1 MSRATAAPAS
11 PSAAPETP
19 TTPAALPVR
28 RGLIYLALAGT
39 AWGTTGAAVDLVYR
53 SSDLGPAAI
62 SFWRLVG
69 ALTVLLAVRTLRRPG
84 RASAVP
90 APVDPAPADPA
101 PADRRERNLEP
112 NRVWNRGRVL
122 LLGGTGIGM
131 AVFQVAYFAAVQD
144 TGLAVATIITLGA
157 GPVLTALAGRLLLGE
172 RIGRGGALAVCGA
185 LVGLAVLVLGN
196 QADEVRPAGVALAL
210 LSAAA
215 YSSTALLARWT
226 GRHGTGE
233 SAAALT
239 AWSFGI
245 GAVLLLPFALYQGLL
260 PHTAHPLRVVLL
272 LGYVAA
278 VTTAWAYPL
287 YFAGAAVVRA
297 ATTATV
303 MLIEPVSAALLAV
316 TLLGERLTLATTT
329 GTLVLLSAVA
339 ALAAVES
346 RRASTD

>member
-1 MSRATAAPAS
+1 MSRATAASAS

-19 TTPAALPVR
+19 TTATALPVR

-53 SSDLGPAAI
+53 SSDLSAAAV
-62 SFWRLVG
+62 SFWRLIG
-69 ALTVLLAVRTLRRPG
+69 ALAFLLAVRLLRRKG
-84 RASAVP
+84 SGHP
-90 APVDPAPADPA
+90 APGPAPA
-101 PADRRERNLEP
+101 RRTWSRE
-112 NRVWNRGRVL
+112 RVL
-122 LLGGTGIGM
+122 LLGGTGLGM

-144 TGLAVATIITLGA
+144 TGLAVATIVTLGA
-157 GPVLTALAGRLLLGE
+157 GPVLTALAGRLLLRE
-172 RIGRGGALAVCGA
+172 RIGGGGALAVGGA
-185 LVGLAVLVLGN
+185 LLGLAVLVLGN
-196 QADEVRPAGVALAL
+196 QASAVRPVGIALAL

-226 GRHGTGE
+226 GQRGTGE

-245 GAVLLLPFALYQGLL
+245 GAVLLFPFALYQGLL

-272 LGYVAA
+272 LAYVAA

-316 TLLGERLTLATTT
+316 TLLGERLTLATTV

-346 RRASTD
+346 RLAGGLT

>member
-90 APVDPAPADPA
+90 APVVPAPVDPAPVDPA

-144 TGLAVATIITLGA
+144 TGLAVGTVRKAVG
-157 GPVLTALAGRLLLGE
+157 VLIDEGLAYTVP
-172 RIGRGGALAVCGA
+172 GRGTF
-185 LVGLAVLVLGN
+185 
-196 QADEVRPAGVALAL
+196 
-210 LSAAA
+210 AAA
-215 YSSTALLARWT
+215 RT
-226 GRHGTGE
+226 
-233 SAAALT
+233 
-239 AWSFGI
+239 
-245 GAVLLLPFALYQGLL
+245 
-260 PHTAHPLRVVLL
+260 
-272 LGYVAA
+272 
-278 VTTAWAYPL
+278 
-287 YFAGAAVVRA
+287 
-297 ATTATV
+297 
-303 MLIEPVSAALLAV
+303 
-316 TLLGERLTLATTT
+316 
-329 GTLVLLSAVA
+329 
-339 ALAAVES
+339 
-346 RRASTD
+346 